1 MSNKPDSQNR
11 YRTLAGNIV
20 ILGIGQF
27 SSKLLVYV
35 MLKFYTSM
43 LGTSGYGDMTNL
55 INAGSL
61 LISVF
66 SLSIAEG
73 VLRFALEKN
82 NDGRMVFSIGINI
95 AVCGCVVFAAF
106 VPLVGLIPMLAGYEW
121 MLFIYVLAGAIKEV
135 CGIFVRARVSV
146 KLFAVD
152 GIITTVSMIIFN
164 LLLLG
169 VFNFGING
177 YLWSVILSNLTSI
190 VFLNIVAKLYKQYR
204 PLKNDKSLC
213 VSMMSYSIPLMPT
226 TIMWWIINMSDGF
239 MVTYFLGSD
248 SNGIY
253 GFAYKFPNLAAV
265 VVGIFAQAWH
275 MSAITERN
283 SRTVSNFYSNIFSMM
298 QTVVFIAC
306 AGIMLILR
314 PFIMPFFGTEAFA
327 PAYFYV
333 PVLLGAVIF
342 QCFNNFLS
350 SIYEASR
357 KTTHALISSAIGA
370 AANIGL
376 NFLMIPVMGILGAAL
391 ATLASYLIVFIYRVI
406 DTKKLLY
413 MTIYWVKVV
422 VNIILL
428 AGMSLSIMLLEYGLW
443 QNVINAVIFIVIAA
457 INFKTCVQAVKLIL
471 NKKKEKKDNTNETVS

>member
-1 MSNKPDSQNR
+1 MSEKPNSQNR
-11 YRTLAGNIV
+11 YRTLAGNVI

-43 LGTSGYGDMTNL
+43 LGTAGYGDMTNI
-55 INAGSL
+55 INAGAL

-82 NDGRMVFSIGINI
+82 NNGKMVFSIGINV

-121 MLFIYVLAGAIKEV
+121 MLFIYVLAGALKEV

-146 KLFAVD
+146 GLFAVD

-164 LLLLG
+164 LVLLG
-169 VFNFGING
+169 IFGLGING
-177 YLWSVILSNLTSI
+177 YIWSVVLSNLVSI
-190 VFLNIVAKLYKQYR
+190 VFLNITAKLYKQYR
-204 PLKNDKSLC
+204 PFKNDKALC
-213 VSMMSYSIPLMPT
+213 VSMLQYSIPLMPT
-226 TIMWWIINMSDGF
+226 TIMWWIINMSDGLI
-239 MVTYFLGSD
+239 VTAFLGS
-248 SNGIY
+248 SANGIY
-253 GFAYKFPNLAAV
+253 GFAYKFPNLVAV
-265 VVGIFAQAWH
+265 VVGIFSQAWH

-283 SRTVSNFYSNIFSMM
+283 SRTVSNFYSTVFSMM
-298 QTVVFIAC
+298 QTIVFIAC
-306 AGIMLILR
+306 AGIMLLLR
-314 PFIMPFFGTEAFA
+314 PVIMPFFGTEEFM

-370 AANIGL
+370 GANIAL
-376 NFLMIPVMGILGAAL
+376 NFLLIPVLGILGAAL

-413 MTIYWVKVV
+413 MTIYWLKVG
-422 VNIILL
+422 VNITLL
-428 AGMSLSIMLLEYGLW
+428 VGMALSIMLLEFGLL

-457 INFKTCVQAVKLIL
+457 LNFKTCTQAIKLIL
-471 NKKKEKKDNTNETVS
+471 NKKKDKKNETVS

>member
-1 MSNKPDSQNR
+1 MGEKPNSQNR
-11 YRTLAGNIV
+11 YRTLAGNII

-43 LGTSGYGDMTNL
+43 LGPAGYGDMTNL
-55 INAGSL
+55 INAGAL

-73 VLRFALEKN
+73 VLRFGLEKN
-82 NDGRMVFSIGINI
+82 NNGGMVFSIGINV

-106 VPLVGLIPMLAGYEW
+106 VPLVGLIPMLKGYEW
-121 MLFIYVLAGAIKEV
+121 MLFIYVLAGAVKEV
-135 CGIFVRARVSV
+135 CGIYVRARVSV

-152 GIITTVSMIIFN
+152 GILTTVSMIVFN
-164 LLLLG
+164 LVLLG
-169 VFNFGING
+169 IFGLGING
-177 YLWSVILSNLTSI
+177 YIWSVVLSNLASVI
-190 VFLNIVAKLYKQYR
+190 FLNITAKLYKRYR
-204 PLKNDKSLC
+204 PVGNDKTLY
-213 VSMMSYSIPLMPT
+213 VSMLRYSIPLMPT

-239 MVTYFLGSD
+239 MVTSFIGSD
-248 SNGIY
+248 ANGIY

-314 PFIMPFFGTEAFA
+314 PVIMPFFGTEEFA
-327 PAYFYV
+327 PAYLYV
-333 PVLLGAVIF
+333 PTLLGAVIF

-370 AANIGL
+370 GANIIL
-376 NFLMIPVMGILGAAL
+376 NLLLIPTMGIMGAAV
-391 ATLASYLIVFIYRVI
+391 ATFMSYLIVFIYRVI

-413 MTIYWVKVV
+413 MTIYWLKII
-422 VNIILL
+422 VNILL
-428 AGMSLSIMLLEYGLW
+428 LTGMACSIMFLEFGLL
-443 QNVINAVIFIVIAA
+443 QNVINALVFIIIVAL
-457 INFKTCVQAVKLIL
+457 NFKTCIQAVRLVL
-471 NKKKEKKDNTNETVS
+471 NKKKEKKDETVS

>member
-1 MSNKPDSQNR
+1 MSDKPNSQNR
-11 YRTLAGNIV
+11 YRTLAGNII

-43 LGTSGYGDMTNL
+43 LGTAGYGDMTNI

-82 NDGRMVFSIGINI
+82 NNGKMVFSIGINI
-95 AVCGCVVFAAF
+95 AFCGCVVFGAF
-106 VPLVGLIPMLAGYEW
+106 VPLVGLIPMLKGYEW
-121 MLFIYVLAGAIKEV
+121 MLFIYVLAGALKEV
-135 CGIFVRARVSV
+135 CGIYVRARISV

-152 GIITTVSMIIFN
+152 GILTTVSMIIFN
-164 LLLLG
+164 LVLLG
-169 VFNFGING
+169 IFKFGING
-177 YLWSVILSNLTSI
+177 YIWSVVLSNLASI
-190 VFLNIVAKLYKQYR
+190 IFLNITARLYKQYR
-204 PLKNDKSLC
+204 PFRNDKQLYI
-213 VSMMSYSIPLMPT
+213 SMMRYSIPLMPT

-239 MVTYFLGSD
+239 MVTSFIDSD
-248 SNGIY
+248 ANGIY

-283 SRTVSNFYSNIFSMM
+283 SRTVSKFYSNIFSMM

-314 PFIMPFFGTEAFA
+314 PVIMPFFGTEEFA

-333 PVLLGAVIF
+333 PILLGAVIF

-357 KTTHALISSAIGA
+357 KTTHALISSAVGA
-370 AANIGL
+370 ASNIAM
-376 NFLMIPVMGILGAAL
+376 NFLMIPKMGISGAAL
-391 ATLASYLIVFIYRVI
+391 ATLFSYLIVFIYRVI
-406 DTKKLLY
+406 DTRKLLY
-413 MTIYWVKVV
+413 MTIYWLKVV
-422 VNIILL
+422 VNITLL
-428 AGMSLSIMLLEYGLW
+428 AGMSLSIMFLPFGLL
-443 QNVINAVIFIVIAA
+443 QNVINAVIFIIVVAL
-457 INFKTCVQAVKLIL
+457 NFKTCVQAVKLIL
-471 NKKKEKKDNTNETVS
+471 NKKKKKEKKDETVS